1 MKKNFPLNADV
12 HCTDGFFGRSTHL
25 LINPATEKV
34 THIVVQRRKEKQQ
47 QFMVPVRFIKEST
60 PELILLNL
68 TREKLKNLE
77 TFNRIYFSKR
87 QIQRFGA
94 DPMMTLLWP
103 YVVPETKIIAGKYS
117 SVPPGEL
124 AVRRGAKV
132 KATDGFIGQVTDFIV
147 DPETGYI
154 SHMVL
159 REGPLWDRKYITIA
173 IAEIDHIDEK
183 IVFLKRSKKNVKDLP
198 AIKIRRPDIE
208 LA

>member
-1 MKKNFPLNADV
+1 MKRNFPLNADV

-25 LINPATEKV
+25 LVNPATERV
-34 THIVVQRRKEKQQ
+34 THIVIKRRKEKQKK
-47 QFMVPVRFIKEST
+47 FMVPVRFIKETT
-60 PELILLNL
+60 PELILLTL
-68 TREKLKNLE
+68 TKEKLTEFE
-77 TFNRIYFSKR
+77 TFDQIYFSKR

-94 DPMMTLLWP
+94 DPMVTLLWP
-103 YVVPETKIIAGKYS
+103 YVVPENKVIAGKYS

-132 KATDGFIGQVTDFIV
+132 KATDGFVGQVTDFMV

-159 REGPLWDRKYITIA
+159 REGLPWDKKYITIA

-183 IVFLKRSKKNVKDLP
+183 IVFLKLSKKKVKELP
-198 AIKIRRPDIE
+198 AIKIRQPDME
-208 LA
+208 LT

>member
-12 HCTDGFFGRSTHL
+12 HCTDGLFGRSTHL
-25 LINPATEKV
+25 LVNPATEKV
-34 THIVVQRRKEKQQ
+34 THIVVKRRREKQQ
-47 QFMVPVRFIKEST
+47 KFMVPVRFVKETT

-68 TREKLKNLE
+68 TREKLKNFE
-77 TFNRIYFSKR
+77 TFDRMYFSKR
-87 QIQRFGA
+87 QIRRFGA
-94 DPMMTLLWP
+94 DPRMTLLWP
-103 YVVPETKIIAGKYS
+103 YVVPETKVIAGKYS
-117 SVPPGEL
+117 SIPPGEL
-124 AVRRGAKV
+124 AVRRGARV
-132 KATDGFIGQVTDFIV
+132 KATDGFVGQVNDFIV

-159 REGPLWDRKYITIA
+159 REGLPWDKKYITIA

-183 IVFLKRSKKNVKDLP
+183 AVFLKLSKKEIKELP